1 MKIKFADGT
10 QFDLCATPRG
20 ADVVVAGHKR
30 DVLTVTVTGDFT
42 AVKKAFGDSQR
53 WAVVDGENTYDKSN
67 YTLLASVCDNM
78 DGTVTVRV
86 GRANT
91 REEDLENAKKALQ
104 AENAALSAQVDDL
117 LVEVL
122 EGGAA
127 DV

>member
-1 MKIKFADGT
+1 MHIKFNDGAE
-10 QFDLCATPRG
+10 FELKSAPKG
-20 ADVVVAGHKR
+20 AGAVVAGHKR
-30 DVLTVTVTGDFT
+30 DVLTVTVTGDFA
-42 AVKKAFGDSQR
+42 AVKAAFDGQP
-53 WAVVDGENTYDKSN
+53 WAVVDGETAYDKSG
-67 YTLLASVCDNM
+67 YTLPVSVCDNL

-91 REEDLENAKKALQ
+91 REEDLEDEKAALQ
-104 AENAALSAQVDDL
+104 AENAALSAQMDDL